1 MEIISQEPLAEIAI
15 DLPATRMKP
24 TMAAP
29 MGLLT
34 AAQRREVPMDTTR
47 HRCTALMP
55 QKTKG
60 METTSHDP
68 MATKARD
75 LLAIRKKVPMAAPK
89 GMLTIVQ
96 DLEAPV
102 KTTLDNCTV
111 HLARN
116 TNGKEATSRDPLA
129 EFDNNLLTKWK
140 KPATAGP
147 ASMLSVAQRRV
158 VPANTNLKRCAVP
171 WTAQTNGVET
181 TSEKPC
187 AT

>member
-1 MEIISQEPLAEIAI
+1 
-15 DLPATRMKP
+15 
-24 TMAAP
+24 
-29 MGLLT
+29 
-34 AAQRREVPMDTTR
+34 MDTTQ

-75 LLAIRKKVPMAAPK
+75 LLATSKKDLMPAPK

-102 KTTLDNCTV
+102 NTTLDNCTV

-116 TNGKEATSRDPLA
+116 MNGKEATSRDPWA
-129 EFDNNLLTKWK
+129 EFDYNLLTKWK

-147 ASMLSVAQRRV
+147 ASLLSVAQRRV
-158 VPANTNLKRCAVP
+158 APANTNLKRCAVP
-171 WTAQTNGVET
+171 WTAKTNGVET
-181 TSEKPC
+181 TTEKPC